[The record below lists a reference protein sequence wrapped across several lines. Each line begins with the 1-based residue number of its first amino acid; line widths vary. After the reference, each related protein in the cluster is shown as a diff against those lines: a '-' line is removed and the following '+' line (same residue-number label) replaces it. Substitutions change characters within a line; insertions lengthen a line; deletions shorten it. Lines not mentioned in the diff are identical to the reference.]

1 MENLCAVF
9 VIIVSTFWDKV
20 SLQLSL
26 LEKIVRNYIWLP
38 ISSCAVERRFS
49 VYNKIL
55 DDDRQN
61 LNPESL
67 LLCTLIIKIA
77 INNYND

>member
-20 SLQLSL
+20 SLQLPL
-26 LEKIVRNYIWLP
+26 LEKIARNYIWLP